1 MKLILIEKEKSQTYQ
16 NVLRSFF
23 MPVIRRVKGYTKFV
37 VLNILLKDYSL
48 ETNLKK
54 TENYKEENNYF
65 ESKNDLIV
73 PIFVRLHDGLFNVA

>member
-1 MKLILIEKEKSQTYQ
+1 LKKKNARLIKMFC
-16 NVLRSFF
+16 VLFF
-23 MPVIRRVKGYTKFV
+23 MPDIRRVKGYTKFV

>member
-1 MKLILIEKEKSQTYQ
+1 
-16 NVLRSFF
+16 
-23 MPVIRRVKGYTKFV
+23 MPVIRRVKFV

-48 ETNLKK
+48 ETNLNK
-54 TENYKEENNYF
+54 TKNYKKENNYF